1 MASAHVHMD
10 VVFKLISW
18 FQHETHPYSHLRTN
32 RLLGPVYPFTS
43 PFPMSATQ
51 MAGQLSYCFRRM
63 SWAATP
69 EAEDYW
75 WRQIQDLGAADAR
88 GEITDRKH

>member
-1 MASAHVHMD
+1 
-10 VVFKLISW
+10 
-18 FQHETHPYSHLRTN
+18 
-32 RLLGPVYPFTS
+32 
-43 PFPMSATQ
+43 

-75 WRQIQDLGAADAR
+75 WREVQKLGR
-88 GEITDRKH
+88 LQSTTEHKGMNK